1 MSNSDPIFSYKNSR
15 GKFYALDFRLRN
27 HRIRQ
32 RGFYSEKEA
41 RLVMESIRTAILLGS
56 YDPFQKKMNR
66 EGIKLSLSD
75 LFERFIIQANIREST
90 KGQCISTF
98 KVHFQNQMGSVKI
111 KDLNVRRINRLLEKL
126 TDKYAGH
133 TVKTIFSLIKNLLI
147 FAYKEQYIPEL
158 IEPELPRIKPP
169 KKKTFITMPE
179 LEEILEWLYSKED
192 ELYPNMPQ
200 AIHVLGMT
208 GIRIGEL
215 LGLRPSDIDFDRKTI
230 SIKRTIVQQMVHKP
244 KNDKILDIPI
254 HPQLELVLRN
264 LVSKCLENG
273 AVYLFENST
282 NKKPYTP
289 KPIRKVLN
297 KAAKEVLGIDSGVT
311 PHTLRR
317 SLSQF
322 LLESGFSVSQI
333 SAMLRN
339 SNQVVLRHYSQS
351 SFKTLSEQFPKLVL
365 FEGMKGNIKQK

>member
-15 GKFYALDFRLRN
+15 GKFYGLDFRLRN

-75 LFERFIIQANIREST
+75 LFERFLIQANIRDST
-90 KGQCISTF
+90 KGQNISTF
-98 KVHFQNQMGSVKI
+98 KVHFQKTLGSVKI
-111 KDLNVRRINRLLEKL
+111 NDLNARRINRLLEKVSV
-126 TDKYAGH
+126 KYAGH
-133 TVKTIFSLIKNLLI
+133 TVKTVYSLIKNLLTW
-147 FAYKEQYIPEL
+147 AYKEQYIPEML
-158 IEPELPRIKPP
+158 ELELPRIKPP
-169 KKKTFITMPE
+169 KKKTFITMSE
-179 LEEILEWLYSKED
+179 LESMLEWLYSKED
-192 ELYPNMPQ
+192 EFFPNMPQ

-208 GIRIGEL
+208 GIRVGEL
-215 LGLRPSDIDFDRKTI
+215 LGLKPSDIDFDRKTI
-230 SIKRTIVQQMVHKP
+230 SINRTIVLQKVHKP
-244 KNDKILDIPI
+244 KNNKVLDIPI
-254 HPQLELVLRN
+254 HPQLELVLKN
-264 LVSKCLENG
+264 LVSQCLENR
-273 AVYLFENST
+273 AVYLFENKQN
-282 NKKPYTP
+282 NKPCTP
-289 KPIRKVLN
+289 KPIRKVLS

-317 SLSQF
+317 SLSQH
-322 LLESGFSVSQI
+322 LLECGFSVSQI

-351 SFKTLSEQFPKLVL
+351 SFKTLSEEFPKLVL